1 MQAVLEKERL
11 HMCKRRRCFLI
22 CNSEFSLFLILC
34 TSMFFI
40 VLIYAYPCFI
50 QLLNKVFLR
59 FLQKKRDIAR

>member
-1 MQAVLEKERL
+1 
-11 HMCKRRRCFLI
+11 
-22 CNSEFSLFLILC
+22 
-34 TSMFFI
+34 MFFI